1 MAEWLKTALID
12 IVELIGGGTPK
23 TSKAEYWG
31 GNINWLSVKDFNN
44 ENRYVYSTEKTITEE
59 GLNNSSTKLLKKDDI
74 IISARGTVGEL
85 AMIPFPMAFNQSCYG
100 IRAKEGIDSIFL
112 YYLIKNSVR
121 KLKAITHGSVF
132 DTITRDTFAN
142 IEVAIP
148 DIKTQHRIAKMLADI
163 DDKVEN
169 NQRIN
174 NNLSKL
180 FNNQDHYLL
189 ECRKKYPKRIKVCC
203 LYEEKEI
210 KDEWIGQFDGIKIC
224 AGRLKDQNLLHHK
237 EIFEKAERLKKFISI
252 DMADGDAQTDAME
265 QLIETYPDLRIA
277 IGHFGMVT
285 TDGWEKQIAL
295 AKHEHVYIESGG
307 ITWLFHKEFYPYPS
321 AVRAIRTAIDIC
333 GIDKLMWGSDYPRT
347 MTAITYDMSKDF
359 IEKTT
364 ELSEEEKIKFLGENA
379 RAFYGFEEL
388 EVPEKIRNMVE

>member
-1 MAEWLKTALID
+1 MFTRIHLENYKSLVNFDVNLEKSKTQTRHLMYIYG
-12 IVELIGGGTPK
+12 ENGSGK
-23 TSKAEYWG
+23 T
-31 GNINWLSVKDFNN
+31 NF
-44 ENRYVYSTEKTITEE
+44 
-59 GLNNSSTKLLKKDDI
+59 
-74 IISARGTVGEL
+74 
-85 AMIPFPMAFNQSCYG
+85 
-100 IRAKEGIDSIFL
+100 IDSFFTL
-112 YYLIKNSVR
+112 NDFFTTKS
-121 KLKAITHGSVF
+121 
-132 DTITRDTFAN
+132 
-142 IEVAIP
+142 
-148 DIKTQHRIAKMLADI
+148 
-163 DDKVEN
+163 
-169 NQRIN
+169 
-174 NNLSKL
+174 
-180 FNNQDHYLL
+180 
-189 ECRKKYPKRIKVCC
+189 
-203 LYEEKEI
+203 
-210 KDEWIGQFDGIKIC
+210 
-224 AGRLKDQNLLHHK
+224 HK

>member
-1 MAEWLKTALID
+1 MSGNYVINIGRQLGSGGKEIGEKLAARLGID
-12 IVELIGGGTPK
+12 FYDKELINLA
-23 TSKAEYWG
+23 S
-31 GNINWLSVKDFNN
+31 
-44 ENRYVYSTEKTITEE
+44 EE
-59 GLNNSSTKLLKKDDI
+59 SGL
-74 IISARGTVGEL
+74 
-85 AMIPFPMAFNQSCYG
+85 C
-100 IRAKEGIDSIFL
+100 
-112 YYLIKNSVR
+112 
-121 KLKAITHGSVF
+121 
-132 DTITRDTFAN
+132 
-142 IEVAIP
+142 
-148 DIKTQHRIAKMLADI
+148 
-163 DDKVEN
+163 
-169 NQRIN
+169 
-174 NNLSKL
+174 
-180 FNNQDHYLL
+180 
-189 ECRKKYPKRIKVCC
+189 
-203 LYEEKEI
+203 
-210 KDEWIGQFDGIKIC
+210 
-224 AGRLKDQNLLHHK
+224 K

-265 QLIETYPDLRIA
+265 QLIETYPDLRMA